1 MLTTDT
7 TKTTTGFLNNL
18 GSVNVDVNVTL
29 LSALYVCMAII
40 IPIAFYFLLKTS
52 YK

>member
-1 MLTTDT
+1 MQTTDT
-7 TKTTTGFLNNL
+7 TTNGFLNNL
-18 GSVNVDVNVTL
+18 GSVNVDVNITL

-40 IPIAFYFLLKTS
+40 IPILFYFLLKNN